1 MAEFENVSIMLGAVD
16 ETDSLRTTVHTIL
29 DLCGHN
35 DIKEFIIGYSQHIT
49 PECKAVV
56 DELADMN
63 GDVPVVTF
71 RQTRKG
77 IEALTEMIDIA
88 RGSHCLLLS
97 SDLAHDL
104 TSVVTLIEEAKKD
117 GDTIVSFSR
126 WLKGCEFYGYSRVK
140 YLFNFA
146 AQQLLKIMF
155 GAKRT
160 DFTNPCQ
167 IVPTEIYQSI
177 NWESEGFPILIELV
191 LKPMRLG
198 CRFREVPT
206 NCYARKQG
214 KSKNSFNQ
222 TALYLRTALHIRFM
236 KKKDIL
242 KKDSVLYKRYY
253 GG

>member
-1 MAEFENVSIMLGAVD
+1 MAEFKNVSIMLGAVD
-16 ETDSLRTTVHTIL
+16 ETDSLRTTVVKL
-29 DLCGHN
+29 LELCDHK
-35 DIKEFIIGYSQHIT
+35 DIKEFIIGYSQHVT

-56 DELADMN
+56 DELAAME

-71 RQTRKG
+71 MQTRKG

-140 YLFNFA
+140 YLFNFV

-206 NCYARKQG
+206 NCYQRKQG
-214 KSKNSFNQ
+214 KSKNSFRQ
-222 TALYLRTALHIRFM
+222 TAMYLQTALHIRFM

-242 KKDSVLYKRYY
+242 KKESELYKKYY
-253 GG
+253 G